1 MELKMRLKV
10 TKSEK
15 AYIISG
21 IAKKNLFN
29 LRELGNFIREG
40 HDLQIESTDGI
51 DFTKETLVKIAF
63 EDVFPPNIKNEY
75 IQAMVD
81 FIDVSDLYLVIEN
94 GGYLSY
100 VNRAARNAVNRAD
113 LFYNKIDEAVESLST
128 SESSEAVKTY
138 LLSKAQELD
147 DVCS

>member
-1 MELKMRLKV
+1 MKLKV

-15 AYIISG
+15 AYV
-21 IAKKNLFN
+21 IAGFMKGKNLFN
-29 LRELGNFIREG
+29 LRELGNLIREG
-40 HDLQIESTDGI
+40 YEMEIESTDGI
-51 DFTKETLVKIAF
+51 DYTKETLVKIAF

-81 FIDVSDLYLVIEN
+81 FIDISDLLLVIEN

-100 VNRAARNAVNRAD
+100 VNRSARKAVNRTE
-113 LFYNKIDEAVESLST
+113 LFYNKIDEAVENLVHST
-128 SESSEAVKTY
+128 DNMEIKTY
-138 LLSKAQELD
+138 LLSKAQEID